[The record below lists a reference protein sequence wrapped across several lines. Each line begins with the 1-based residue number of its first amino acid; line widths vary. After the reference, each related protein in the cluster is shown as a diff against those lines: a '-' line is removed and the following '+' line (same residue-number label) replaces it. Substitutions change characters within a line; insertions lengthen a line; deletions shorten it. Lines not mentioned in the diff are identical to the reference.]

1 MPTPGST
8 YDTYDTGAVVSVH
21 RIMGIETE
29 YGITVHGHPTM
40 NAMLTSSQVV
50 NAYAAML
57 VSKGLRKARW
67 DYEEEFPL
75 RDARGFDLSRADA
88 DPSQL
93 TDEDL
98 GLANVILTN
107 GARLYVDHAH
117 PEYSSPEVTNPRD
130 AALWD
135 RAGAVIMA
143 EAARLASSAG
153 HQLLLYKNNTDNKG
167 ASYGCHENYLMRR
180 ETPFADIVRHLTPF
194 FITRQVFT
202 GTGRLGVGQEGRLAR
217 FQLTQR
223 ADFFEVEVGL
233 ETTLKRPIINTR
245 DEPHA
250 NPERHRRL
258 HVIVGDAN
266 LSDVATYVKMGTT
279 SLVLAMLE
287 DGFLSKVDLR
297 AVDPVAEMH
306 AVSHDVTLTHRI
318 RLQDGRSLTALE
330 IQQEFWQLARE
341 YLDGHGTD
349 ELTEDVMTR
358 WARTLEDL
366 GKDPALCADVVD
378 WVAKW
383 QLLDSYRQRDGLA
396 WDSMKLQ
403 AIDLQYSDVR
413 PDRGLAGRLEE
424 RGRLKRMFTD
434 SEVAQAVT
442 QAPSDTRAWFRGECM
457 RRYGE
462 HVAAASWD
470 SVVFDLP
477 GSNTLIRVPT
487 MEPSKG
493 TQAQVEELLNACPS
507 ASDLVRALELADSD

>member
-1 MPTPGST
+1 
-8 YDTYDTGAVVSVH
+8 
-21 RIMGIETE
+21 
-29 YGITVHGHPTM
+29 
-40 NAMLTSSQVV
+40 
-50 NAYAAML
+50 
-57 VSKGLRKARW
+57 
-67 DYEEEFPL
+67 
-75 RDARGFDLSRADA
+75 
-88 DPSQL
+88 
-93 TDEDL
+93 
-98 GLANVILTN
+98 
-107 GARLYVDHAH
+107 
-117 PEYSSPEVTNPRD
+117 
-130 AALWD
+130 
-135 RAGAVIMA
+135 
-143 EAARLASSAG
+143 
-153 HQLLLYKNNTDNKG
+153 
-167 ASYGCHENYLMRR
+167 
-180 ETPFADIVRHLTPF
+180 
-194 FITRQVFT
+194 
-202 GTGRLGVGQEGRLAR
+202 
-217 FQLTQR
+217 
-223 ADFFEVEVGL
+223 
-233 ETTLKRPIINTR
+233 
-245 DEPHA
+245 
-250 NPERHRRL
+250 
-258 HVIVGDAN
+258 
-266 LSDVATYVKMGTT
+266 
-279 SLVLAMLE
+279 
-287 DGFLSKVDLR
+287 
-297 AVDPVAEMH
+297 
-306 AVSHDVTLTHRI
+306 
-318 RLQDGRSLTALE
+318 E

-358 WARTLEDL
+358 WARILEDL

-413 PDRGLAGRLEE
+413 SDRGLAGRLEE

-507 ASDLVRALELADSD
+507 ASDLMRALELADSD